1 MSAST
6 LPLERLDRVE
16 NYGHSIQTIGYV
28 YRPTEI
34 AQIEEVFDLA
44 RRTGHSVAL
53 RGAGR
58 SYGDAATNSGQIVLD
73 LQRMNRI
80 LAWDPR
86 TGVIKVEPGVTIEQ
100 LWKHVL
106 EDGYW
111 PPVTSGTMF
120 PTLAGALAHNIHG
133 KNNTKAGTLG
143 EHVLAF
149 TALLPNGQHVTCTP
163 TENSELFYALIS
175 TAGLLGVFTSIT
187 LRLKKVQTG
196 LVDVHAW
203 AMTHLRD
210 MLRDLDTYKN
220 DFDYIVGW
228 VDTLDPNGRGQIHGA
243 HYVHDA
249 PNGAA
254 TLKLANQ
261 VLPDTFFGLVPKSML
276 WLFMTPFMNNLGT
289 RLINTAK
296 YVYSATL
303 EQRKVYRQSLVEF
316 NYLLDYV
323 PNWEKSYGR
332 AGLIQYQTFIPLD
345 TACDA
350 YLEML
355 RLAQRR
361 GMPPFLGV
369 TKRHRPDKFLFTHA
383 VDGYSFAMDFKVTSA
398 SRLQRLCEE
407 MSDIALDAGGR
418 FYFAKDSTL
427 TADRARRYLG
437 EATLA
442 RFKALKTQCD
452 PENLLQTDL
461 YRRLLVG

>member
-1 MSAST
+1 MSALK
-6 LPLERLDRVE
+6 LPLEKLDRVE
-16 NYGHSIQTIGYV
+16 NYGHSRQTVGYV
-28 YRPTEI
+28 YRPTQVE
-34 AQIEEVFDLA
+34 QIEEVFDLA
-44 RRTGHSVAL
+44 RRSGLSVAL

-58 SYGDAATNSGQIVLD
+58 SYGDAATNAGQIVLD

-80 LAWDPR
+80 LEWNR
-86 TGVIKVEPGVTIEQ
+86 ETGVIKVEPGVTIEQ
-100 LWKHVL
+100 LWKYVL

-120 PTLAGALAHNIHG
+120 PTIAGALAHNIHG

-143 EHVLAF
+143 EHVLEF
-149 TALLPNGQHVTCTP
+149 TALLPNGQTVTCTP
-163 TENSELFYALIS
+163 TENSELFYSIIS

-187 LRLKKVQTG
+187 LRLKKIDTG

-203 AMTHLRD
+203 AMTHLD
-210 MLRDLDTYKN
+210 EMMRDLDARKHE
-220 DFDYIVGW
+220 FDYIVGW

-249 PNGAA
+249 PNAA
-254 TLKLANQ
+254 ESLRLDKQ
-261 VLPDTFFGLVPKSML
+261 VLPDTFFGLVPKSTL
-276 WLFMTPFMNNLGT
+276 WMFMTPFMNNAGT

-296 YVYSATL
+296 YLFSATV

-332 AGLIQYQTFIPLD
+332 SGLIQYQTFIPLANA
-345 TACDA
+345 TSA

-369 TKRHRPDKFLFTHA
+369 TKRHRPDRFLFSHA
-383 VDGYSFAMDFKVTSA
+383 VDGYSFAMDFKVTSQ
-398 SRLQRLCEE
+398 RKLQALCEE
-407 MSDIALDAGGR
+407 MSDIALDAGAR

-437 EATLA
+437 DSTLA
-442 RFKALKTQCD
+442 TFRALKAQCD
-452 PENLLQTDL
+452 PDHILQTDL
-461 YRRLLVG
+461 YRRLLVE

>member
-1 MSAST
+1 MSALK
-6 LPLERLDRVE
+6 LPLEKLDRVE
-16 NYGHSIQTIGYV
+16 NYGHSRQTIGYV
-28 YRPTEI
+28 YRPTQVE
-34 AQIEEVFDLA
+34 QIEEVFDLA
-44 RRTGHSVAL
+44 RRSGLSVAL

-58 SYGDAATNSGQIVLD
+58 SYGDAATNAGQIVLD

-80 LAWDPR
+80 LEWNR
-86 TGVIKVEPGVTIEQ
+86 ETGVIKVEPGVTIEQ
-100 LWKHVL
+100 LWKYVL

-120 PTLAGALAHNIHG
+120 PTIAGALGHNIHG

-143 EHVLAF
+143 EHVLEF
-149 TALLPNGQHVTCTP
+149 TALLPNGQTVTCTP
-163 TENSELFYALIS
+163 TENSELFYSIIS

-187 LRLKKVQTG
+187 LKLKKIDTG
-196 LVDVHAW
+196 FVDVHAW
-203 AMTHLRD
+203 AMTHLD
-210 MLRDLDTYKN
+210 EMMRDLDARKHE
-220 DFDYIVGW
+220 FDYIVGW

-249 PNGAA
+249 PNAA
-254 TLKLANQ
+254 ESLRLDKQ
-261 VLPDTFFGLVPKSML
+261 VLPDTFFGLVPKSTL
-276 WLFMTPFMNNLGT
+276 WMFMTPFMNNAGT

-296 YVYSATL
+296 YLFSATV

-332 AGLIQYQTFIPLD
+332 AGLIQYQTFIPLANA
-345 TACDA
+345 TSA

-361 GMPPFLGV
+361 GMPPYLGV
-369 TKRHRPDKFLFTHA
+369 TKRHRPDKFLFSHA
-383 VDGYSFAMDFKVTSA
+383 VDGYSFAMDFKVTSQ
-398 SRLQRLCEE
+398 RKLQALCEE
-407 MSDIALDAGGR
+407 MSDIALDAGAR

-427 TADRARRYLG
+427 TAERARRYLG

-442 RFKALKTQCD
+442 KFRALKAQCD
-452 PENLLQTDL
+452 PENILQTDL